1 MKDFAIDCL
10 KKSKSGRQEG
20 EGRNRITVRVVRLS
34 STLPRPDYY
43 PGSVETEEYEV

>member
-10 KKSKSGRQEG
+10 KSKSGRQEG